1 MIKTNRFHKKFGS
14 KCTYYTNKMTMK
26 IGLSIGLFL
35 GEDSIMQHDHI
46 ILFCDGNLS
55 TRH

>member
-55 TRH
+55 TQH